1 MLTLYVPSWSMRCP
15 SAFLSDGD
23 LAIIAATSDAVIAGA
38 AGAPAGACPRCA
50 QIANVSNVTKLVAAI
65 IRITMQPPFVPY
77 VQRRYGNRRIS
88 PILFASRG
96 VLSTWECDGPAH
108 GLWRL
113 TSPTE
118 FHPYAKGS
126 LVEAVAAG
134 IANAQ
139 GFHEA
144 AGIDVVGR
152 IGRAPNT
159 RSRIRVMRRICDV
172 ERFDAELQ
180 LGPFSQSPLAVQTH
194 IQIH

>member
-1 MLTLYVPSWSMRCP
+1 MYKEDTAIDGFPLFFLPPEGFCQP
-15 SAFLSDGD
+15 GSA
-23 LAIIAATSDAVIAGA
+23 T
-38 AGAPAGACPRCA
+38 
-50 QIANVSNVTKLVAAI
+50 
-65 IRITMQPPFVPY
+65 
-77 VQRRYGNRRIS
+77 
-88 PILFASRG
+88 
-96 VLSTWECDGPAH
+96 GPAH

-126 LVEAVAAG
+126 LVEAVAAGIANAQGFHEAAG

-172 ERFDAELQ
+172 ERFDAEGSSAIAVVWKLCRTSR
-180 LGPFSQSPLAVQTH
+180 GKSP
-194 IQIH
+194 

>member
-1 MLTLYVPSWSMRCP
+1 MYKEDTAIDGFPLFFLPREGLCQP
-15 SAFLSDGD
+15 GSA
-23 LAIIAATSDAVIAGA
+23 T
-38 AGAPAGACPRCA
+38 
-50 QIANVSNVTKLVAAI
+50 
-65 IRITMQPPFVPY
+65 
-77 VQRRYGNRRIS
+77 
-88 PILFASRG
+88 
-96 VLSTWECDGPAH
+96 GPAH

-180 LGPFSQSPLAVQTH
+180 LGPFTQSPLAVQTH
-194 IQIH
+194 IQTH